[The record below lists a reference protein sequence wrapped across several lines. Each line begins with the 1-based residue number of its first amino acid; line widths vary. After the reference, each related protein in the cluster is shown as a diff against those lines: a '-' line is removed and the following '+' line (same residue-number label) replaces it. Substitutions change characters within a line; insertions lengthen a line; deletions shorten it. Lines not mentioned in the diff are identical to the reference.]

1 MDMSDAC
8 VRAEITSEMAMTLG
22 IAPPPNRTSSRLEGR
37 WLTAWR
43 LFETACSNYAG
54 GRTPPSVEQ
63 AAELVRAMVKA
74 HESYQEYPSVGYLAC
89 LYDQLVPLEDRRGQ
103 EFQVPCSVEW
113 AARPLEAVRAG
124 LRGDDFARWLRALE
138 GAVQGAVLT
147 AP

>member
-1 MDMSDAC
+1 MSDVF
-8 VRAEITSEMAMTLG
+8 VRADMINEMARRLG
-22 IAPPPNRTSSRLEGR
+22 IENLRHRGGPRLEDR
-37 WLTAWR
+37 WLAAWH

-54 GRTPPSVEQ
+54 GRTPASVEQ

-89 LYDQLVPLEDRRGQ
+89 LYDELVPLEDRQQ
-103 EFQVPCSVEW
+103 EHQVPCSVEW

-124 LRGDDFARWLRALE
+124 LRDDDFARWLRALE